1 MSAPTEAA
9 QAEPETDTAAGPGS
23 AGGPRASPADAVAR
37 RESAVGTRQ
46 AKTIEARALN
56 LFYGDFHAVENVTIT
71 IEPNKVTALIGSSG
85 CGKTTFLRSLNRMHE
100 LTPGARVEGQ
110 ITLDGQ
116 DIYAK
121 GVDPVEV
128 RRLVGMV
135 FQSPNPFPTMS
146 IYENVAA
153 GLNLNASK
161 VKKSDKDDVVE
172 RALRGAHLWE
182 EVKDRLDKPGTGL
195 SGGQQQRLCIAR
207 ATAVE
212 PEVLLDGRALL
223 RPGPGRDPGDR
234 GADPGPEDQVHD
246 RDRHPQ
252 HAAGGAGQ
260 RHHRLLQPRR
270 NRQARPPGRDRGDR
284 DDLHQP
290 LAESD
295 RGLRQRAVRMTPN
308 GIRVEY
314 QQELE
319 QLEDSALGGLD
330 LASAALER
338 TLEAVEHQDVELAQI
353 VVADDDRI
361 DGRYLEVH
369 QALITLLATQS
380 PVATDLRLISALLHV
395 LKNVERMGD
404 QSVNICKMIPL
415 SGNEPP
421 ADREM
426 VKMIIAMGRQA
437 RILISQAKRAF
448 KERDVDMA
456 RDLVRQDDVVDRLNR
471 DCFRLALEI
480 GDDADKREWAMT
492 MLLAA
497 RAIERIGDNAV
508 DIGEQVAFVVTGLFR
523 EFEDASHPTA

>member
-1 MSAPTEAA
+1 
-9 QAEPETDTAAGPGS
+9 
-23 AGGPRASPADAVAR
+23 
-37 RESAVGTRQ
+37 
-46 AKTIEARALN
+46 
-56 LFYGDFHAVENVTIT
+56 
-71 IEPNKVTALIGSSG
+71 
-85 CGKTTFLRSLNRMHE
+85 
-100 LTPGARVEGQ
+100 
-110 ITLDGQ
+110 
-116 DIYAK
+116 
-121 GVDPVEV
+121 
-128 RRLVGMV
+128 
-135 FQSPNPFPTMS
+135 
-146 IYENVAA
+146 
-153 GLNLNASK
+153 
-161 VKKSDKDDVVE
+161 
-172 RALRGAHLWE
+172 
-182 EVKDRLDKPGTGL
+182 
-195 SGGQQQRLCIAR
+195 
-207 ATAVE
+207 
-212 PEVLLDGRALL
+212 
-223 RPGPGRDPGDR
+223 
-234 GADPGPEDQVHD
+234 
-246 RDRHPQ
+246 
-252 HAAGGAGQ
+252 
-260 RHHRLLQPRR
+260 
-270 NRQARPPGRDRGDR
+270 
-284 DDLHQP
+284 
-290 LAESD
+290 
-295 RGLRQRAVRMTPN
+295 MTPS

-319 QLEDSALGGLD
+319 LLEDSALGGLD

-523 EFEDASHPTA
+523 EFEDASHPSA